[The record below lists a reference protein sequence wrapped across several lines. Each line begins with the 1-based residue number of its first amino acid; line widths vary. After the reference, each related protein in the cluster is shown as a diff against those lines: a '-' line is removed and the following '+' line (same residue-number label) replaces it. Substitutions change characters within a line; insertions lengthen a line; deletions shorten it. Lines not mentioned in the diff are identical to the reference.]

1 MRPFYSFILHHPI
14 VIVTFRL
21 LVHLLLNSFVF
32 SPSRT
37 RPMAISS
44 FFLILIWAFPLVW
57 LWPMKAYTI
66 FLIQLIAFLVR
77 VPIWSVCGWFP
88 KLHRTYFHSLQISLF
103 QYPNFGVIVI
113 FVFYHISH
121 FLQFFFCSLWFLC
134 PDSYITLL
142 VPKSDSSIS
151 DFFALYL
158 FFSDLLLLDACDF
171 WFNTHLHPFRKKI

>member
-77 VPIWSVCGWFP
+77 VPIWSVCGWFLSFFANQSLSIFQFRGDCNLCFLP
-88 KLHRTYFHSLQISLF
+88 YQSLSSVLLLFVMVSLSWFRKAIRQSQTFLHCTCFSAIC
-103 QYPNFGVIVI
+103 
-113 FVFYHISH
+113 
-121 FLQFFFCSLWFLC
+121 FCSMLAI
-134 PDSYITLL
+134 Y
-142 VPKSDSSIS
+142 
-151 DFFALYL
+151 
-158 FFSDLLLLDACDF
+158 
-171 WFNTHLHPFRKKI
+171 PFRKKI